1 MVQEDLDYI
10 DKQECIRRGFTPK
23 ANGGFYKQNAL
34 EKLESDGY
42 LDFGNKRYSSSQRV
56 KAGFRFAKD
65 YKVSRVDG
73 SGVVNLEKIR
83 VDGSGNSTTPESVSI
98 AEDNLRKAIRVLP
111 REYRKIIY
119 RVCCEDKELV
129 LVEKSERKRTQEKHR
144 QAMILCLGLDRLVE
158 HYRR

>member
-1 MVQEDLDYI
+1 MVQGYLDYI
-10 DKQECIRRGFTPK
+10 DKQECIRRGFTPR
-23 ANGGFYKQNAL
+23 ANGGYYKQNAL

-65 YKVSRVDG
+65 YKVSRVAG
-73 SGVVNLEKIR
+73 SGAVDLEKIR
-83 VDGSGNSTTPESVSI
+83 VDGSGNSATPDCVSI
-98 AEDNLRKAIRVLP
+98 AEDSLRKAIRVLP

-129 LVEKSERKRTQEKHR
+129 LGEGSERQKKYEKHR

-158 HYRR
+158 HYRI